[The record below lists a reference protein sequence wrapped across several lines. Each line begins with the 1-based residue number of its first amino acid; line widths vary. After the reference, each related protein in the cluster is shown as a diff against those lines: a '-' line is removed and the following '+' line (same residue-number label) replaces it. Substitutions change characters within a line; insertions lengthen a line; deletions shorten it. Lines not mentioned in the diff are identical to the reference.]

1 MAVDHLEH
9 QNHIASGLST
19 IVERLDQIVGNS
31 TWRSTATN
39 AATLK
44 ELMRVQSLACHELDR
59 AGFQIAMRKVDE
71 YVRMGILDDT
81 AIAAMNDLATSR
93 AVFTSQDQT
102 LTDHKF
108 GGTR

>member
-1 MAVDHLEH
+1 MAVEHIEH

-39 AATLK
+39 ATTLK
-44 ELMRVQSLACHELDR
+44 ELMRVQSLACHETDR
-59 AGFQIAMRKVDE
+59 SAFQTAMRKVDE
-71 YVRMGILDDT
+71 YARMGMITDSQ
-81 AIAAMNDLATSR
+81 IASMNDLATSR
-93 AVFTSQDQT
+93 AVFESQDST
-102 LTDHKF
+102 LTSHKF